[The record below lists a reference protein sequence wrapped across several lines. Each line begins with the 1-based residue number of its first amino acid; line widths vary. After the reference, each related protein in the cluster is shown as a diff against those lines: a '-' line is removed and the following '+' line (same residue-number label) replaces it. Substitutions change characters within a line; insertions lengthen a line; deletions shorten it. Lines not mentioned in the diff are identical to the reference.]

1 MLEFRI
7 DSDHAGV
14 RLDKVLRQRL
24 PRVPPSHLQKMI
36 RTKKVRVN
44 GRRAR
49 PEQPLAR
56 GGRAHHPRRR
66 ASARSARPRPPP
78 RAPAPEEVA
87 RLRILHEDAWMMAV
101 DKPSGLAVHPG
112 SGIRG
117 GTLVDLVRA
126 HLGPKAERNGFS
138 ASPAHRLDR
147 ETSGVIVVAKRRPAM
162 VHFTE
167 VFTHG
172 GARKQY
178 LTLAKGTFPRA
189 EGRIDL
195 PAVRAP
201 ADGGVEGAPG
211 GQHAGGRD
219 PLPGAAAREARRR
232 SLEVTLETGRTH
244 QIRRHLAAIGHPVAG
259 DRKYGDFGFNREVR
273 ARWGLKRLFLHAERL
288 EVPHPETRSPGPPRV
303 AAAGRARGR
312 APPRRHPGS
321 GHAGPLTERHVRLD
335 PVGEPDG
342 RPGALGG
349 RGRRS
354 SAWRPVVRSVAA
366 RAALGA
372 VPLRAEAASR
382 ADDVEHPGPEGDQRR
397 MVLRPRGDRRG
408 GARSCPGA
416 GGG

>member
-24 PRVPPSHLQKMI
+24 PRVPTSHLQKMI

-49 PEQPLAR
+49 PEQPLSEGDVLTIR
-56 GGRAHHPRRR
+56 GDERKLLGEAP
-66 ASARSARPRPPP
+66 APA

-87 RLRILHEDAWMMAV
+87 RLRILQEDGWMMAV

-178 LTLAKGTFPRA
+178 LALAKGTFPRP

-195 PAVRAP
+195 PLSEHQQSA
-201 ADGGVEGAPG
+201 ESK
-211 GQHAGGRD
+211 
-219 PLPGAAAREARRR
+219 ARRGVNMQ
-232 SLEVTLETGRTH
+232 EAATGRTH

-259 DRKYGDFGFNREVR
+259 DRKYGDFGFNREAR
-273 ARWGLKRLFLHAERL
+273 ARWGLQRLFLHAERL
-288 EVPHPETRSPGPPRV
+288 ELPHPETGVR
-303 AAAGRARGR
+303 
-312 APPRRHPGS
+312 
-321 GHAGPLTERHVRLD
+321 VRL
-335 PVGEPDG
+335 E
-342 RPGALGG
+342 
-349 RGRRS
+349 S
-354 SAWRPVVRSVAA
+354 
-366 RAALGA
+366 
-372 VPLRAEAASR
+372 PL
-382 ADDVEHPGPEGDQRR
+382 PPELVD
-397 MVLRPRGDRRG
+397 VLRR
-408 GARSCPGA
+408 A
-416 GGG
+416 GIRP